1 MSKKNS
7 LTKEEIEHE
16 CELLHREAEMDVEQ
30 LRKLYSGQID
40 PEPEQNDKSEVTTLE
55 HYTIMRQG
63 LRESEGTNFQGFE
76 FVPSRFIYK

>member
-40 PEPEQNDKSEVTTLE
+40 HEPEQNDKSEVTLE
-55 HYTIMRQG
+55 HYKIMRQE
-63 LRESEGTNFQGFE
+63 LRESEVTNFRGLF
-76 FVPSRFIYK
+76 SRFI